1 MLSTSSEELV
11 AAVEVARFTAPIT
24 VLKDKAHTAEL
35 EDGCVIAGHHLKLIN
50 EGGKGE
56 KVCLQKVL
64 EKATDVH

>member
-35 EDGCVIAGHHLKLIN
+35 EDGCYSWTPPETNK
-50 EGGKGE
+50 
-56 KVCLQKVL
+56 
-64 EKATDVH
+64 